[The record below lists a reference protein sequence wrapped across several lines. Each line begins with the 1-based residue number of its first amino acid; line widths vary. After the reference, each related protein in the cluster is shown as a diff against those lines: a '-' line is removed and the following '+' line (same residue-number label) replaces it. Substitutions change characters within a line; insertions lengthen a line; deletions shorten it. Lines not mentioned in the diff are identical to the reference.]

1 MSLPRRW
8 GRAVAAALITAAAV
22 AATIDELTGSGQ
34 SASSPA
40 MSVRVVDV
48 IDGDTVRVDSLEGVD
63 LGRVRL
69 LGIGAPELAHDG
81 QEAECFAQDSRHHLR
96 RLLGR
101 DVTVELTPDPGEP
114 DRDVYGRLLRYL
126 DVDDVDVS
134 EALLTQGAVRRYPG
148 QLDRGRAY
156 DAAVITA
163 RAAQSGLYAAC

>member
-1 MSLPRRW
+1 MRVLRRW
-8 GRAVAAALITAAAV
+8 GRALAAGLITTAAV
-22 AATIDELTGSGQ
+22 AATIDDLTGSGQ
-34 SASSPA
+34 PDRSPA

-69 LGIGAPELAHDG
+69 LGIDAPELARDG
-81 QEAECFAQDSRHHLR
+81 QEADCFAQDARRHLR
-96 RLLGR
+96 RLLGSE
-101 DVTVELTPDPGEP
+101 VTVELTPDTGEP

-126 DVDDVDVS
+126 DVDGVDVS
-134 EALLTQGAVRRYPG
+134 EALLAQGAVHRYPG

-156 DAAVITA
+156 DAAAITA

>member
-1 MSLPRRW
+1 MRVPRRW
-8 GRAVAAALITAAAV
+8 GRALAAALITTAAV
-22 AATIDELTGSGQ
+22 AATIDDLTGSGQ
-34 SASSPA
+34 PARPPA

-48 IDGDTVRVDSLEGVD
+48 IDGDTVRVDSLEGVN

-69 LGIGAPELAHDG
+69 LGIDAPELAHDG
-81 QEAECFAQDSRHHLR
+81 QNADCFAQDARHHLR

-101 DVTVELTPDPGEP
+101 EVTVELTPDMGEP

-126 DVDDVDVS
+126 DVDDVDIS
-134 EALLTQGAVRRYPG
+134 EALLAQGAVRRYPG

-156 DAAVITA
+156 DAAAITA